1 MDTLTFLKNS
11 QTQIYCR
18 ERVRDR
24 NPALVMKQFEIGS
37 TSFARQKACILYP
50 ALMEGELGHIRAHF
64 TTHGDF
70 MVRVEFKAHG
80 ILEIPAEI
88 TFIYPLES
96 RENWVATGPHYE
108 LGDKITTLE
117 AGSVTGIVHGFVT
130 QPNKSLLVIVWFNE
144 TDKYQQLSPD
154 QIKPDREM

>member
-1 MDTLTFLKNS
+1 
-11 QTQIYCR
+11 
-18 ERVRDR
+18 
-24 NPALVMKQFEIGS
+24 
-37 TSFARQKACILYP
+37 
-50 ALMEGELGHIRAHF
+50 MEGELGHIRAHF